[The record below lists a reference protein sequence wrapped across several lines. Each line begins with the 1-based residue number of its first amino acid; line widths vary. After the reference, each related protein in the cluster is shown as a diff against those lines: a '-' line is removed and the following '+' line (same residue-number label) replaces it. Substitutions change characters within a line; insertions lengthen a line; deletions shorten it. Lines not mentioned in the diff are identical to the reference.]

1 MTIRFAC
8 RCGKKLKTVDDKIGR
23 KVLCPDCGSPVVVPE
38 KNTSAVARLP
48 DMKSAVVTSSTAG
61 ELLRQSSAASKRTQ
75 TEQELEKSQIQKE
88 PWITRD
94 QLRQILSI
102 GIPAVV
108 GLIVVCWGVYW
119 LSNKVTGQTLE
130 YPPLARVTGVVT
142 LNGTPLKGATVE
154 FRPVD
159 RQVPDS
165 GLKIASSQGK
175 TNEKGEYELYYTK
188 DLRGAYIGR
197 HRVVIKK
204 TDPNTAKEMI
214 PRKYNRKSQEIAD
227 VENKRNEIHFDLTG
241 QPPTTRK
248 IKRSKR
254 SNRRRR

>member
-38 KNTSAVARLP
+38 KNTSPVTTLP

-88 PWITRD
+88 PWITRE
-94 QLRQILSI
+94 QLRQILTI

-108 GLIVVCWGVYW
+108 GLCLVCWGVYRMAGMAFG
-119 LSNKVTGQTLE
+119 TTLE
-130 YPPLARVTGVVT
+130 YPPIARVTGVVT

-159 RQVPDS
+159 KQVPDS
-165 GLKIASSQGK
+165 GLKIASSLGR
-175 TNEKGEYELYYTK
+175 TNEEGEYELYSQ
-188 DLRGAYIGR
+188 RSIHREASRR
-197 HRVVIKK
+197 HQENR
-204 TDPNTAKEMI
+204 PEY
-214 PRKYNRKSQEIAD
+214 RKRDGPQNI
-227 VENKRNEIHFDLTG
+227 
-241 QPPTTRK
+241 
-248 IKRSKR
+248 
-254 SNRRRR
+254 